1 MGSAPTRVRKTVL
14 SEASLPL
21 LAKSIL
27 KFRTMSYHNATINF
41 SHAPYK
47 NKVSLSELDREIE
60 MGELRLRYIQLMRDV
75 HKTLGKEDAIE
86 LIKESEGI
94 WETLTS

>member
-1 MGSAPTRVRKTVL
+1 
-14 SEASLPL
+14 
-21 LAKSIL
+21 
-27 KFRTMSYHNATINF
+27 MSHHNATINF

-47 NKVSLSELDREIE
+47 NKSSLSELDREIE
-60 MGELRLRYIQLMRDV
+60 MGELRLRYIQLMRDA

-94 WETLTS
+94 WEKLTSWLSFSARETSEFIFLSSR

>member
-1 MGSAPTRVRKTVL
+1 
-14 SEASLPL
+14 
-21 LAKSIL
+21 
-27 KFRTMSYHNATINF
+27 MSHHNAALNF

-47 NKVSLSELDREIE
+47 NKASLSELDREIE

-94 WETLTS
+94 WEKFTSWLGFSARETYEFIIF

>member
-1 MGSAPTRVRKTVL
+1 
-14 SEASLPL
+14 
-21 LAKSIL
+21 
-27 KFRTMSYHNATINF
+27 MSHHNATFNF

-47 NKVSLSELDREIE
+47 NKSSLSELDREIE

-94 WETLTS
+94 WEKLTS

>member
-1 MGSAPTRVRKTVL
+1 
-14 SEASLPL
+14 
-21 LAKSIL
+21 
-27 KFRTMSYHNATINF
+27 MSHHNATLSL

-60 MGELRLRYIQLMRDV
+60 MGELRLRYIQLMRDA

-94 WETLTS
+94 WEKLYSWLGLAQVKYLSLVFNPLDSYL

>member
-1 MGSAPTRVRKTVL
+1 
-14 SEASLPL
+14 
-21 LAKSIL
+21 
-27 KFRTMSYHNATINF
+27 MSHHNATLNF

-47 NKVSLSELDREIE
+47 NKASLSELDREIE
-60 MGELRLRYIQLMRDV
+60 MGELRLRYIQLMWDV

-94 WETLTS
+94 WEKLTSWLGFSARETYEFIFFNPLDSYL

>member
-1 MGSAPTRVRKTVL
+1 
-14 SEASLPL
+14 
-21 LAKSIL
+21 
-27 KFRTMSYHNATINF
+27 MSHHNANLKF

-47 NKVSLSELDREIE
+47 NKSSSNQLDREIE
-60 MGELRLRYIQLMRDV
+60 LGELRLRYIQLMRDA

-94 WETLTS
+94 WEKLTS

>member
-1 MGSAPTRVRKTVL
+1 
-14 SEASLPL
+14 
-21 LAKSIL
+21 
-27 KFRTMSYHNATINF
+27 MSHHNATLNF

-47 NKVSLSELDREIE
+47 NKASLSELDREIE

-94 WETLTS
+94 WEKLTSWLGFSARKTYEFVFFIL